1 MSLPRSPHHQQP
13 PAANAARRLFLVL
26 FDAPA
31 QETPPPTVSPVGQVC
46 PDPATGAQETVA
58 TQNGFPPLQA
68 VPSTTHAP
76 APLPTTPSPRVATTT
91 SQGFPL
97 PAATCPQAEDTT
109 SQTRQ
114 AAPRDVN
121 TVSRRPKRQVSCQ
134 PEVSKDSAS
143 PSPQALLPPV
153 RRLRVARRQPRR
165 RDDCPPAA
173 NS

>member
-1 MSLPRSPHHQQP
+1 MSLPRSPHQEQP
-13 PAANAARRLFLVL
+13 PAANPARRLFLVL
-26 FDAPA
+26 FDTPA
-31 QETPPPTVSPVGQVC
+31 QEAATPTASPVGQVC
-46 PDPATGAQETVA
+46 PDPATGVQKTVA

-68 VPSTTHAP
+68 VPSTTHDP
-76 APLPTTPSPRVATTT
+76 APLPTTPSPSIATTT
-91 SQGFPL
+91 SQGFPP

-114 AAPRDVN
+114 VAHRDVN

-143 PSPQALLPPV
+143 PSPLAPLPPV
-153 RRLRVARRQPRR
+153 RRLRVARRVPRR